1 MDFSPNKTP
10 IEIKKVNL
18 EVLILETFILVFSV
32 NKYGVKYGTSLRF
45 WENKGCI
52 NKIGPYGCFQWYFR
66 YCLVEDRKMMKDK
79 LTDGKGL

>member
-66 YCLVEDRKMMKDK
+66 YWLGRRSKADK
-79 LTDGKGL
+79 TQINRCEKL